1 MMKFD
6 KKKIEEIAEKY
17 NLKMLLLFGSQLKDK
32 KLLHSE
38 SDVDVAYYAQREL
51 TGKEAI
57 DLNCDLIDTFGHD
70 RIDMVDL
77 KKAPPL
83 LRFEISRNSKMLF
96 GDEMDYLEFQAQA
109 FRIYIDA
116 KPLFKLR
123 DLLIRK
129 RQEELANFLYGK

>member
-6 KKKIEEIAEKY
+6 KKKIQEIAEKY
-17 NLKMLLLFGSQLKDK
+17 DLKMLLLFGSQLKSK
-32 KLLHSE
+32 KLLHPE
-38 SDVDVAYYAQREL
+38 SDVDIAYASKKKL
-51 TGKEAI
+51 TGDETV
-57 DLNCDLIDTFGHD
+57 DLNCDLIDIFEHSK
-70 RIDMVDL
+70 IDMVDL

-83 LRFEISRNSKMLF
+83 LRFEISQNSKMLF
-96 GDEMDYLEFQAQA
+96 GDEMDYLEFKAQA

-129 RQEELANFLYGK
+129 RQELLKVE